1 MGISSIDVPITTAA
15 DGTADITVTSLAN
28 FGEILSVYAGKGTL
42 EDTVDITLY
51 GGEAGLAV
59 EQVLAI
65 SNLTASGP
73 FWYYPY
79 AQVVSNTSATVGFYV
94 PRLFRGAL
102 RVVVAQGGNAK
113 TGFLRVWIRR

>member
-1 MGISSIDVPITTAA
+1 MTISAIDIPLVTAS
-15 DGTADITVTSLAN
+15 DGTADVTVTSIAN
-28 FGEILSVYAGKGTL
+28 FGEILSVYAAKGTL

-51 GGEAGLAV
+51 GGEVGLAV
-59 EQVLAI
+59 EQILAI

-79 AQVVSNTSATVGFYV
+79 AQVVNNTSATVGFYV

-113 TGFLRVWIRR
+113 SGSLRVWIRR